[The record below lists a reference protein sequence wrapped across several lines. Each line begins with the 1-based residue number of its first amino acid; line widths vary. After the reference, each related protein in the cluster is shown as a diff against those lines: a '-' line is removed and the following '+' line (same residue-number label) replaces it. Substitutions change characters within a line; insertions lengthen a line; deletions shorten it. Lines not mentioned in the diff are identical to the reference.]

1 MSAALKS
8 TAESNRLASMD
19 AYRGFVM
26 ICLAANG
33 FGLFK
38 ASKNFP
44 ESPLWQ
50 TIGVQFEHVPW
61 VGCAFWDLIQPSFMF
76 LVGVALPYSYSRREA
91 SGESSGNLL
100 KHVLGRSL
108 ILVLLGI
115 FLSSMGKPTTDFTF
129 MNVLTQIGLGY
140 PFLFLFRNR
149 KFAVQLVAAIAIL
162 AGYWGWFASTPVVQI
177 EDKKQHHLPEDWVL
191 LEGFEGHWQKHE
203 NAAAYVDRWLL
214 NVFPP
219 ATAPAQSTAAAQ
231 ATSAES
237 APADA
242 SAPEN
247 QDKQPGTTT
256 PALFDN
262 VVRCMKRLVTRPE
275 PYVFNGGG
283 YQTLNFIPALVTML
297 FGLMT
302 GEFIRRNSNNRGKT
316 FGLLLVSGMVLLGLG
331 YGWSA
336 LGYCPLV
343 KRIWTPSWTL
353 FSTGWTLLML
363 SGFFGIIDG
372 LGWKAWSFPLIVAG
386 MNSMVLYMS
395 GQLLRG
401 WTSALL
407 KRHINENL
415 FNVLGEK
422 LAPIVEANLVLLSFW
437 LFVYWLYR
445 QRIFV
450 RI

>member
-1 MSAALKS
+1 MAAALKS

-44 ESPLWQ
+44 DCWGCQL
-50 TIGVQFEHVPW
+50 IGAQFDHVPW

-76 LVGVALPYSYSRREA
+76 LVGVALPYSYARRET
-91 SGESSGNLL
+91 SGQSSAALL
-100 KHVLGRSL
+100 WHVLSRSAIL
-108 ILVLLGI
+108 ILLGI
-115 FLSSMGKPTTDFTF
+115 FLSSIGKPTTDFTF

-149 KFAVQLVAAIAIL
+149 KFAIQLLAAIAIL

-177 EDKKQHHLPEDWVL
+177 EDKMQHHLPEEWVL
-191 LEGFEGHWQKHE
+191 LDGFEAHWQKHE
-203 NAAAYVDRWLL
+203 NAAAYVDRWFL

-219 ATAPAQSTAAAQ
+219 ATAPNQFAASSQ
-231 ATSAES
+231 PTSAD
-237 APADA
+237 AGPADA

-247 QDKQPGTTT
+247 LEKQTGT

-262 VVRCMKRLVTRPE
+262 VVRCLRRLVTRPE
-275 PYVFNGGG
+275 PYVFNNGG
-283 YQTLNFIPALVTML
+283 YQTLNFIPSLVTML

-302 GEFIRRNSNNRGKT
+302 GEFIRRNSDRRGKV
-316 FGLLLVSGMVLLGLG
+316 FLMLLISGLVLLGLG

-422 LAPIVEANLVLLSFW
+422 LAPVVEANLVLLSFW

>member
-8 TAESNRLASMD
+8 TAESSRLASMD

-44 ESPLWQ
+44 DSPLWQ
-50 TIGVQFEHVPW
+50 LVGAQFEHVPW

-76 LVGVALPYSYSRREA
+76 LVGVALPYSYARRET
-91 SGESSGNLL
+91 SGQSSGVLL
-100 KHVLGRSL
+100 WHVLSRSL
-108 ILVLLGI
+108 ILILLGI
-115 FLSSMGKPTTDFTF
+115 FLSSVGKPTTDFTF

-149 KFAVQLVAAIAIL
+149 KFAIQLLAAIAIL
-162 AGYWGWFASTPVVQI
+162 AGYWGWFASTPVAQI
-177 EDKKQHHLPEDWVL
+177 EDQKQHHLPDDWVL
-191 LEGFEGHWQKHE
+191 LEGFEAHWQKHE
-203 NAAAYVDRWLL
+203 NAAAYVDRRFL

-219 ATAPAQSTAAAQ
+219 ATAHSQFTATSQ
-231 ATSAES
+231 ATSADA

-247 QDKQPGTTT
+247 LENPITRS
-256 PALFDN
+256 ALFDN
-262 VVRCMKRLVTRPE
+262 VVRSLKRLVTRPE
-275 PYVFNGGG
+275 PYVFNNGG

-302 GEFIRRNSNNRGKT
+302 GEFIRRNNDRRGKV
-316 FGLLLVSGMVLLGLG
+316 FVMLMVSGLVLLGLG

-363 SGFFGIIDG
+363 SGFFGMIDG

-415 FNVLGEK
+415 FNILGEK
-422 LAPIVEANLVLLSFW
+422 LSPVVEANLVLLSFW
-437 LFVYWLYR
+437 LFVYWLYC